1 MIIMK
6 KIVIFIFALIAVS
19 CNRDDNDRVFVDL
32 LNGVK
37 IEEIYIDGDIDVKI
51 EQGNASSN
59 SVRVL
64 ADSRDVYSVDC
75 KMLDKKLYLT
85 LNRKPMGD
93 TPVSLVI
100 NAESLKS
107 LSIKNACN
115 ATLFTDFVSN
125 GTDLTISSLS
135 TLTVNGKYRSNS
147 GLTAFVE
154 SKSELSFLGDLV
166 VLDTME
172 ITADSG
178 SEVAVKNLVT
188 SKRVDFLVTGSSVM
202 KVGGES
208 LFADGF
214 NYITVNGGS
223 TFAGVDLSLVD
234 VDISLDGASTA
245 EISVARD
252 LKLSVNSVSAL
263 KYKGGNI
270 NIIES
275 DISVGSSAE
284 QIK

>member
-1 MIIMK
+1 MK